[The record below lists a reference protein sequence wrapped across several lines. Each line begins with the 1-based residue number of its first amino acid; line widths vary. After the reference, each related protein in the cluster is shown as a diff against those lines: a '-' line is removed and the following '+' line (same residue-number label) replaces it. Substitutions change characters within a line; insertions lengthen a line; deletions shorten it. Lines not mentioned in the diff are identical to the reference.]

1 MKLLK
6 RIATVIFILLSTITL
21 ALIAFPFLYEPMGV
35 QNALVACIFL
45 GLLIGSLWA
54 RWVLKNKQEDDY
66 RYYHLYKT
74 DDIVETWEKER
85 NREKMKE
92 NDRGGL
98 NDV

>member
-21 ALIAFPFLYEPMGV
+21 ALIAFPFLYESMGV
-35 QNALVACIFL
+35 QNALITCISL
-45 GLLIGSLWA
+45 GVLIGSLWA
-54 RWVLKNKQEDDY
+54 RWVIKNKQADDY
-66 RYYHLYKT
+66 RFYHLYKT

-92 NDRGGL
+92 NDSSGL

>member
-1 MKLLK
+1 MKLLIK
-6 RIATVIFILLSTITL
+6 IATVIFILLSSITL
-21 ALIAFPFLYEPMGV
+21 ALVAFPFLYAPMGI
-35 QNALVACIFL
+35 QNAFIACISF

-54 RWVLKNKQEDDY
+54 RWVLKNKREDDY

-92 NDRGGL
+92 KDRSEL